1 MNEYICCSCINNY
14 MPNNQFKKG
23 ELYSFIT
30 GKASTA
36 IARRLQKNLK
46 LAGLD
51 ITIEQWSVLYHLWKE
66 EGQSQQQ
73 LCDATFRDKPSITR
87 LVDNLEKL
95 KLVKRVAAKNDR
107 RINLIYLTKEAQS
120 LQERTMEIAN
130 QTLNEALAGVTN
142 GQIEIAKE
150 VLQKVYDNLSSAPV
164 IDLQNVYKEN
174 SLSKLKL

>member
-1 MNEYICCSCINNY
+1 

-36 IARRLQKNLK
+36 IARRLQKNFK
-46 LAGLD
+46 QASID
-51 ITIEQWSVLYHLWKE
+51 ITIEQWSVLYQLWKE
-66 EGQSQQQ
+66 DGQNQQQ
-73 LCDATFRDKPSITR
+73 LCDTTFRDKPSITR
-87 LVDNLEKL
+87 LVDNLEKQ
-95 KLVKRVAAKNDR
+95 KLVKRVASKLDR
-107 RINLIYLTKEAQS
+107 RINLIYLTKEAKN

-150 VLQKVYDNLSSAPV
+150 VLQQVYDNLSTPV
-164 IDLQNVYKEN
+164 IPVDETQFKQKS
-174 SLSKLKL
+174 SLIKLIL